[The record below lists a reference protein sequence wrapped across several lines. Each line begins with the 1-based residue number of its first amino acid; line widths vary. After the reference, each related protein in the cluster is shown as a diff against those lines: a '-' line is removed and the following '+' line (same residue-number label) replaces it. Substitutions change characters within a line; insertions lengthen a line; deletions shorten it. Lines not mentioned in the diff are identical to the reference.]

1 MASDCASLILDL
13 LKKCGVKLPAKD
25 IAKELGIS
33 KHEANR
39 VLYRMLDTDEVH
51 FEDGHPPHWYAECG
65 PAPATSVEEDD
76 VDTEPMETEA
86 GCGTIFGGE
95 IDVLTKTCVMRLKTL
110 NPVSAVNEF
119 CMITHRPLEFCE
131 TRSGGQHHCPNFTCT
146 IVVSG
151 KVITTASGTSKKLA
165 RHAAC
170 ATALIILIDNC
181 GISF

>member
-13 LKKCGVKLPAKD
+13 LKKSGVKLPAKD

-39 VLYRMLDTDEVH
+39 YLYRLLDTDDVRV
-51 FEDGHPPHWYAECG
+51 EDGHPPRWYAECE
-65 PAPATSVEEDD
+65 PATSVEEDD
-76 VDTEPMETEA
+76 TDTEPMETEA
-86 GCGTIFGGE
+86 GCDTIFGGE
-95 IDVLTKTCVMRLKTL
+95 IDVLTQSCVVRLKTL

-131 TRSGGQHHCPNFTCT
+131 TRSGGQDHCPHFTCT
-146 IVVSG
+146 IMVSG
-151 KVITTASGTSKKLA
+151 KVIATADGTSKKLA

>member
-1 MASDCASLILDL
+1 MACEWASLILDL
-13 LKKCGVKLPAKD
+13 LKTCGDKLPAKN

-39 VLYRMLDTDEVH
+39 YLYRLLDKDEVRV
-51 FEDGHPPHWYAECG
+51 EEGHPPHWYVECE
-65 PAPATSVEEDD
+65 PATCVEED
-76 VDTEPMETEA
+76 DTEPMETEA
-86 GCGTIFGGE
+86 GCDTIFGGD
-95 IDVLTKTCVMRLKTL
+95 IDVLSKTCVMRLKTL

-131 TRSGGQHHCPNFTCT
+131 TRSGGQDHCPNFTCT

-151 KVITTASGTSKKLA
+151 KLIATATGTSRKLA